1 MNALVIQATYTS
13 IEIGLFA
20 VEEDELYSIATSVLE
35 KQKSAQLL
43 STIDQ
48 LLNRG
53 GCSLADISFCAV
65 NRGPAPF
72 TTLRTV
78 IATVNGLKA
87 VTPIKLIGVDGL
99 AVLAEEYKDEQSFIF
114 VSNAFAGDL
123 YFYTPTTPEH
133 TGYAAT
139 ETVIETIVKN
149 NIKKIAG
156 NGSSVIE
163 KYISDHAIKTS
174 PVSYVD
180 IEKGTPQLS
189 TIAQYAHR
197 LWKKDNANCLFN
209 TFVQPLYLKEYALF
223 K

>member
-53 GCSLADISFCAV
+53 VQLGRYLFCAV

-139 ETVIETIVKN
+139 ETVIETIVK
-149 NIKKIAG
+149 II
-156 NGSSVIE
+156 
-163 KYISDHAIKTS
+163 
-174 PVSYVD
+174 
-180 IEKGTPQLS
+180 
-189 TIAQYAHR
+189 
-197 LWKKDNANCLFN
+197 
-209 TFVQPLYLKEYALF
+209 LKNSGKRF
-223 K
+223 ICH